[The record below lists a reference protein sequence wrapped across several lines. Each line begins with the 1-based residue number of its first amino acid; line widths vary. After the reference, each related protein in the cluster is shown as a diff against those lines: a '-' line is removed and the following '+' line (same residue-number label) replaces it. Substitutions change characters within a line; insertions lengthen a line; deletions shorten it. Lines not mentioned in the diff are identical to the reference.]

1 MSSGGRVQLAAVGAQ
16 DVYLTSNPQM
26 SYFLKTY
33 SRHSKFAMQ
42 TIEIPFNQTPEFGK
56 SHRATI
62 SRIGDLV
69 REIYL
74 KFELPELNQ
83 GIIKTFDATTQTNVN
98 VNTYPGYCDSVG
110 HAIIKQATMKIG
122 GQTIETINGDYLDI
136 YEEMFVPV
144 SQDIAIRELVGR
156 TYERTGL
163 GPASNVVYRTE
174 QGFSAT
180 GSFPRTF
187 IVPLRFYYT
196 QDTNLAVPLTA
207 ISRQE
212 MTLDIRFENIDK
224 LIVNTQV
231 SASSDNILTNI
242 NTDLQLGG
250 TPVKLKNTSLLV
262 DYIFVSDEESK
273 FFESKSLDY
282 LTTQIQGAET
292 RVQKTENFTKFPK
305 QIRTHFNNPVKEMY
319 ITVQSDRFRPHILDQ
334 INTTVTDYF
343 RYTSSVTA
351 TPDNLNKM
359 ELLFNGNPRIL
370 ESIADSFYLRAV
382 QPLQAHTRTPRRY
395 IYNYSFSIDPENY
408 QPTGQ
413 VNMSR
418 IQNCLF
424 NMYLSEASDSDRTV
438 KIYVKSYNVL
448 RVETGLAG
456 LLFNFNG

>member
-33 SRHSKFAMQ
+33 ARHSKFAMQ
-42 TIEIPFNQTPEFGK
+42 TIEIPFQEAPTFGR

-74 KFELPELNQ
+74 KFELPELDQ
-83 GIIKTFDATTQTNVN
+83 GIVKQVVGGVQSTVD
-98 VNTYPGYCDSVG
+98 TYPGYCDSIG

-122 GQTIETINGDYLDI
+122 GQTVETINGDYLDI

-144 SQDIAIRELVGR
+144 SQNLAIQELVGR
-156 TYERTGL
+156 TYNRTGL

-187 IVPLRFYYT
+187 LVPLRFYFT
-196 QDTNLAVPLTA
+196 QDPNLAVPMTA

-212 MTLDIRFENIDK
+212 MTVDIRFEDIQK

-231 SASSDNILTNI
+231 SESTDNILDNITTN
-242 NTDLQLGG
+242 LQLGG
-250 TPVKLKNTSLLV
+250 TPVKLTNASLLV
-262 DYIFVSDEESK
+262 DYIFISDEESK

-282 LTTQIQGAET
+282 LATQIQGAET
-292 RVQKTENFTKFPK
+292 RVLKTENFTKFPK
-305 QIRTHFNNPVKEMY
+305 QIRSHFNNPVKEMY
-319 ITVQSDRFRPHILDQ
+319 ITVQSDNFRPHIISD
-334 INTTVTDYF
+334 IDTTVTDYF
-343 RYTSSVTA
+343 RYTSSITA
-351 TPDNLNKM
+351 TPDNLTKM
-359 ELLFNGNPRIL
+359 ELLFNGHPRL
-370 ESIADSFYLRAV
+370 LSSVADSFYLRAV

-418 IQNCLF
+418 IENCLF
-424 NMYLSEASDSDRTV
+424 NMYLSEASDANRTIR
-438 KIYVKSYNVL
+438 IYVKSYNVL

>member
-16 DVYLTSNPQM
+16 DVFLTSNPQM
-26 SYFLKTY
+26 SYFLKNY
-33 SRHSKFAMQ
+33 SRHSRFAMQ
-42 TIEIPFNQTPEFGK
+42 TMEVPFDQSAVFGK
-56 SHRATI
+56 KARATLP
-62 SRIGDLV
+62 RIGDLV

-74 KFELPELNQ
+74 KIELPELDQ
-83 GIIKTFDATTQTNVN
+83 GIIKTLDSVTSTNVN

-110 HAIIKQATMKIG
+110 HAVVKQATMKIG

-156 TYERTGL
+156 TYTRTGL

-187 IVPLRFYYT
+187 IVPLRFYFT
-196 QDTNLAVPLTA
+196 QDPNLAVPLCA
-207 ISRQE
+207 ITRQE
-212 MTLDIRFENIDK
+212 MSIHISFEDIEK
-224 LIVNTQV
+224 LIVNKQV
-231 SASSDNILTNI
+231 SNSSDNILQYITS
-242 NTDLQLGG
+242 TLQLGG
-250 TPVKLKNTSLLV
+250 RPVAITQATLLV
-262 DYIFVSDEESK
+262 DYIFMDDAQVK
-273 FFESKSLDY
+273 FFQSNSLDY
-282 LTTQIQGAET
+282 LSTQIQGTSVTA
-292 RVQKTENFTKFPK
+292 RSDENFTRMPK
-305 QIRTHFNNPVKEMY
+305 QIRSHFNNPVKEIYM
-319 ITVQSDRFRPHILDQ
+319 IVQSDKFRPPVIND
-334 INTTVTDYF
+334 INTTETDYF
-343 RYTSSVTA
+343 RYTSTISA
-351 TPDNLNKM
+351 TPDNLTKM

-370 ESIADSFYLRAV
+370 ENVADSFYLRAV
-382 QPLQAHTRTPRRY
+382 QPLQAHTRTPTRY

-418 IQNCLF
+418 IANTMF
-424 NMYLSEASDSDRTV
+424 NMYLSEASDYNRTI

-448 RVETGLAG
+448 RVETGLTG